1 MSYAT
6 RALAEIDNWKF
17 FFILQKS
24 KFFEDGTEWVMSL
37 FNYFKKLD
45 KLASRAFKKVME
57 ELQQHNALMSTVA
70 DVYLA
75 ANEKGSLSDLTGNAE
90 KETGT

>member
-1 MSYAT
+1 
-6 RALAEIDNWKF
+6 
-17 FFILQKS
+17 
-24 KFFEDGTEWVMSL
+24 
-37 FNYFKKLD
+37 
-45 KLASRAFKKVME
+45 ME

-75 ANEKGSLSDLTGNAE
+75 ANEKGSLSDLIGNAE

>member
-1 MSYAT
+1 
-6 RALAEIDNWKF
+6 
-17 FFILQKS
+17 
-24 KFFEDGTEWVMSL
+24 MSL

-45 KLASRAFKKVME
+45 KLASRAFKEVME
-57 ELQQHNALMSTVA
+57 ELQQHNAPMSTVA

-75 ANEKGSLSDLTGNAE
+75 ANEKGSLSDLIGNAE

>member
-1 MSYAT
+1 M
-6 RALAEIDNWKF
+6 
-17 FFILQKS
+17 QKS
-24 KFFEDGTEWVMSL
+24 KFFEDGAEWVMSL

-57 ELQQHNALMSTVA
+57 ELQQHNALSCVYL

-75 ANEKGSLSDLTGNAE
+75 ANEKGSLSDLIGNAE

>member
-24 KFFEDGTEWVMSL
+24 KFFEDGAEWVMSL

-75 ANEKGSLSDLTGNAE
+75 ANEKRSLSDLIGNAE
-90 KETGT
+90 KEAGT

>member
-17 FFILQKS
+17 VFVLQKS
-24 KFFEDGTEWVMSL
+24 KFFEDGAEWVMSL

-45 KLASRAFKKVME
+45 KLASCAFKEVIE
-57 ELQQHNALMSTVA
+57 ELQQHNALTSAVA

-75 ANEKGSLSDLTGNAE
+75 ANEKGSLSDLIGNAE